1 MALGHRSG
9 CDVSPDALL
18 GRFRRADVVA
28 NQVGAPLGC
37 SHTGGK
43 CRRGDTVDLQYAPA
57 DRLVTY
63 RAGVGD
69 GRLVPEKLTRHFD
82 EIFKSEG
89 LHGQKLPRQSP
100 NLNAYAER

>member
-1 MALGHRSG
+1 M
-9 CDVSPDALL
+9 
-18 GRFRRADVVA
+18 
-28 NQVGAPLGC
+28 
-37 SHTGGK
+37 
-43 CRRGDTVDLQYAPA
+43 
-57 DRLVTY
+57 TY